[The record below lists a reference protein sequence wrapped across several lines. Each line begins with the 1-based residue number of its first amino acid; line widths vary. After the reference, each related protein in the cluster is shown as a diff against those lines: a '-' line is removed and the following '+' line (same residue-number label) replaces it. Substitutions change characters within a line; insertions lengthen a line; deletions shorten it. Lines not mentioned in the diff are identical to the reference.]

1 MSAARRGLGRGLSA
15 LFGDTEAGLDEEV
28 AAAGTVAGEAEQS
41 ERLTAERLV
50 PVGRLRSG
58 RFQPRKEFDQQAID
72 DLAESIREKGIIQP
86 ILVRVHPDEPDMFEI
101 IAGERRWR
109 AAQQAQL
116 HDVPVLVKAFTDR
129 EALEVALVE
138 NLQRQDLTALEE
150 SEGYQRLM
158 DEFHHTQEDL
168 AKAVG
173 KSRSHVANMMRLL
186 NLPDPVKGMLREGK
200 LTAGHAR
207 ALLNAEDP
215 VVLAERVVSRG
226 LNVRQ
231 TEKLAMT
238 EGKKQPRKKGAATA
252 ANANGQKD
260 SDTLALERDLSALL
274 GLKVSIAFAGRGGAL
289 TIEYDTLEQLDDILH
304 RLSDGAHKLGAA
316 EDPLDEDEDL
326 DAAIAAE
333 LATAEVGEDEDDED
347 SGYIEPALKDSVWEG
362 GLDAV
367 DLPEAEEV
375 EAEAEVGEAD
385 DDEDEEEGLLD
396 PAALKETVWEGG
408 LDAVDLPE
416 TETDADADEDA
427 DVEADAGAALHVP
440 TIEEA
445 EADLKQTLRDG
456 GLDALDWDAED
467 SLGEADD
474 ADEDA
479 DVDFDPEAMK
489 ALLREEGL
497 DALHDSEAEGADAE
511 DDDDAEDGDDRPA

>member
-28 AAAGTVAGEAEQS
+28 AASGAVAGEAEQS
-41 ERLTAERLV
+41 ERLTSERLV
-50 PVGRLRSG
+50 SVGRLRSG

-86 ILVRVHPDEPDMFEI
+86 ILVRVHPDEPEMFEI

-186 NLPDPVKGMLREGK
+186 NLPAPVKGMLREGK

-215 VVLAERVVSRG
+215 VMLAERVVSRG

-238 EGKKQPRKKGAATA
+238 EGKKQPRKKGAAGA
-252 ANANGQKD
+252 AGHDPHKD
-260 SDTLALERDLSALL
+260 SDTLALERDLAALL

-304 RLSDGAHKLGAA
+304 RLSDGAHRLGAT

-333 LATAEVGEDEDDED
+333 LASADVGDEAEGDDEDDADE
-347 SGYIEPALKDSVWEG
+347 GYIEPALKESVWDG

-367 DLPEAEEV
+367 DLSDSEDDAKEDGAPE
-375 EAEAEVGEAD
+375 
-385 DDEDEEEGLLD
+385 
-396 PAALKETVWEGG
+396 PTTLKETVWEGG

-416 TETDADADEDA
+416 VDEDK
-427 DVEADAGAALHVP
+427 DDDESALHVP

-445 EADLKQTLRDG
+445 EADLKETLREG
-456 GLDALDWDAED
+456 GLDALDWEGGDETGDQANSEDDAE
-467 SLGEADD
+467 
-474 ADEDA
+474 
-479 DVDFDPEAMK
+479 FDPEAMK

-497 DALHDSEAEGADAE
+497 DALHDTDAEG
-511 DDDDAEDGDDRPA
+511 DDAEDGDDRPA

>member
-15 LFGDTEAGLDEEV
+15 LFGDTEDGLDEEV
-28 AAAGTVAGEAEQS
+28 AAAGGPAAAGEAEQS
-41 ERLTAERLV
+41 ERLTSERLV
-50 PVGRLRSG
+50 PIGRLRSG

-86 ILVRVHPDEPDMFEI
+86 ILVRKHPDDGDLFEI

-116 HDVPVLVKAFTDR
+116 HEVPVLVKSFTDR

-215 VVLAERVVSRG
+215 VTLAERVVTRG

-231 TEKLAMT
+231 TEKLAVT
-238 EGKKQPRKKGAATA
+238 EGKKQPRKKGTA
-252 ANANGQKD
+252 PVESMHKD
-260 SDTLALERDLSALL
+260 ADTVALERDLSQLL
-274 GLKVSIAFAGRGGAL
+274 GLKVSITFAGRGGAL
-289 TIEYDTLEQLDDILH
+289 SIEYDTLEQLDDILH
-304 RLSDGAHKLGAA
+304 RLSDGAHKMGAV
-316 EDPLDEDEDL
+316 EEPLEADEDL
-326 DAAIAAE
+326 DAAIAHE
-333 LATAEVGEDEDDED
+333 LATADV
-347 SGYIEPALKDSVWEG
+347 SV
-362 GLDAV
+362 A
-367 DLPEAEEV
+367 AE
-375 EAEAEVGEAD
+375 EAEAD
-385 DDEDEEEGLLD
+385 DLD
-396 PAALKETVWEGG
+396 VDTPTLKETVWEGG
-408 LDAVDLPE
+408 LDAVVQE
-416 TETDADADEDA
+416 DAEEDA
-427 DVEADAGAALHVP
+427 DDATEDAAATADGEDPAAPVS
-440 TIEEA
+440 IEQA
-445 EADLKQTLRDG
+445 EADLKAALAAD
-456 GLDALDWDAED
+456 GLDGLDWSAEEEAETAED
-467 SLGEADD
+467 EA
-474 ADEDA
+474 A
-479 DVDFDPEAMK
+479 FDPEAITQ
-489 ALLREEGL
+489 ALREEGL
-497 DALHDSEAEGADAE
+497 DALYEEDDADSEAGDA
-511 DDDDAEDGDDRPA
+511 DDAADDEETSGHR